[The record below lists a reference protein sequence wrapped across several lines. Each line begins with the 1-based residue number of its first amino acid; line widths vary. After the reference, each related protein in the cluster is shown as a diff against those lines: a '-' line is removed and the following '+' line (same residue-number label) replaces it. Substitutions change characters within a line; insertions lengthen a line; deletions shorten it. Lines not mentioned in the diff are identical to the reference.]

1 MSGPAQ
7 GDLRSRVE
15 THSSVPLWR
24 NIHVLQAATQI
35 AAALLIVGL
44 IGFLLNNLFVN
55 AEKRGVDLGFGFLSL
70 RASIKISNAAIPYSP
85 DNSYFYA
92 FLVGVVHTLRA
103 TLLGIVLATILGVLV
118 GVARLSHN
126 WLVQKIFAVY
136 IGAIRNIPLIVTCYF
151 FYFGLVLRMPI
162 TKEAI
167 RLPGPIFL
175 SNRGVYT
182 IWGEPTASFGTWLLI
197 VLAALIA
204 GYFVRRWLKG
214 REKRTGTPSYPN
226 LAAFGL
232 LAVVGALGWLVLAGG
247 GGEPPLTPSVPF
259 LKGTNFR
266 GGLRMTPEYFA
277 LVACLTVYIATYIGE
292 IVRGAIQS
300 IPRGQLEAARAV
312 GLSEVHVLRY
322 IVIPQ
327 ALRIIVPPTIGQYI
341 NLTKGS
347 SLAIVVGYADI
358 YVITRN
364 IIEQSGSSAPMFLLI
379 IATYLVIAGV
389 YSLIGNL
396 YNRSVQIVER

>member
-1 MSGPAQ
+1 MSDAGPT
-7 GDLRSRVE
+7 DLRSRVKS
-15 THSSVPLWR
+15 HSSVPLWR
-24 NIHVLQAATQI
+24 NIYVLRAATQI
-35 AAALLIVGL
+35 VAALLIVGL
-44 IGFLLNNLFVN
+44 IAFFLNNLLVN
-55 AEKRGVDLGFGFLSL
+55 AEKRGVELGFGFLAL
-70 RASIKISNAAIPYSP
+70 RASIKISNAAIPYSA

-92 FLVGVVHTLRA
+92 FLVGVVHTLQA

-118 GVARLSHN
+118 GVARLSRN
-126 WLVQKIFAVY
+126 WLINKLTSIY
-136 IGAIRNIPLIVTCYF
+136 IGAIRNVPLIVTCFF
-151 FYFGLVLRMPI
+151 FYFGLVLRLPI
-162 TKEAI
+162 TREAWQF
-167 RLPGPIFL
+167 PGPIFL
-175 SNRGVYT
+175 SNRGVYA
-182 IWGEPTASFGTWLLI
+182 IWGEPTSSFGPWLLF
-197 VLAALIA
+197 VAGGLIA
-204 GYFVRRWLKG
+204 GYLLRRYLQR
-214 REKRTGTPSYPN
+214 RETRTGPLSYPN
-226 LAAFGL
+226 LLSFGT
-232 LAVVGALGWLVLAGG
+232 LAVVSVIGWFALGTL
-247 GGEPPLTPSVPF
+247 GEAPLIPTVPV

-266 GGLRMTPEYFA
+266 GGLRITPEFFA

-312 GLSEVHVLRY
+312 GLSEIHVLRH

-347 SLAIVVGYADI
+347 ALAIVVGYADV

-364 IIEQSGSSAPMFLLI
+364 IIEQSGHSVPMFLLI
-379 IATYLVIAGV
+379 IVTYLIIAAV

>member
-1 MSGPAQ
+1 MPGSVH
-7 GDLRSRVE
+7 GDLRSRVRS
-15 THSSVPLWR
+15 HSGVPPWR
-24 NIHVLQAATQI
+24 NVYVLQAVTQI
-35 AAALLIVGL
+35 AAALLIAGL
-44 IGFLLNNLFVN
+44 IAFFLNNLFTN
-55 AEKRGVDLGFGFLSL
+55 AAKRGVDLGFGFLAL
-70 RASIKISNAAIPYSP
+70 RASIKISNAAIPYTA

-92 FLVGVVHTLRA
+92 FLVGVIHTLRA
-103 TLLGIVLATILGVLV
+103 TLLGIVLATILGVMV
-118 GVARLSHN
+118 GIARLSRN
-126 WLVQKIFAVY
+126 WLVNRVAAFY
-136 IGAIRNIPLIVTCYF
+136 IGAIRNVPLIVTCFF
-151 FYFGLVLRMPI
+151 FYFGLVLRLPI
-162 TKEAI
+162 TREAI

-182 IWGEPTASFGTWLLI
+182 IWGEPSAGFGPWLLA
-197 VLAALIA
+197 VAGGLIA
-204 GYFVRRWLKG
+204 GYLLRRYLRR
-214 REKRTGTPSYPN
+214 RETRTGARCYPN
-226 LAAFGL
+226 LLACALAL
-232 LAVVGALGWLVLAGG
+232 LAAVLGWLAAAQAGA
-247 GGEPPLTPSVPF
+247 PPLLPAVPV

-266 GGLRMTPEYFA
+266 GGMRITPEFFA

-312 GLSEVHVLRY
+312 GLRELHVLRY

-327 ALRIIVPPTIGQYI
+327 ALRVIVPPAIGQYI

-347 SLAIVVGYADI
+347 SLAVVVGYADV

-379 IATYLVIAGV
+379 IATYLIIAAV

>member
-1 MSGPAQ
+1 MSAPVH

-15 THSSVPLWR
+15 SHSSVPLWR

-35 AAALLIVGL
+35 VAALLIVGL

-70 RASIKISNAAIPYSP
+70 RASIKISNAAIPYTA

-92 FLVGVVHTLRA
+92 FLVGVIHTLRA
-103 TLLGIVLATILGVLV
+103 TLLGIVLATILGVVV
-118 GVARLSHN
+118 GVARLSRN

-175 SNRGVYT
+175 SNRGVYA
-182 IWGEPTASFGTWLLI
+182 IWGEPTASFATWLLI
-197 VLAALIA
+197 LSAALVA
-204 GYFVRRWLKG
+204 GYFVRRSLQG
-214 REKRTGTPSYPN
+214 RETRTGTPSYPN
-226 LAAFGL
+226 LAAFAL
-232 LAVVGALGWLVLAGG
+232 LAAAGALGWAALAG
-247 GGEPPLTPSVPF
+247 GGEPPLLPTVPV

-312 GLSEVHVLRY
+312 GLSEIHVLRY

-347 SLAIVVGYADI
+347 SLAIVVGYADV

-379 IATYLVIAGV
+379 IATYLIIAAV